1 MAIFSSTWIAQQW
14 ICSFIFSLYPECL
27 HTLASLGISPFNSLV
42 KKSDSFINVII
53 FWCIIGDVEVKKFK
67 KPALQ
72 IKLAPTAG
80 VCDLS
85 PKYDRILYGMQK
97 INKLELQNLKNLFV
111 GYWIERTGPCHNFF
125 QDTPAKGDKFSN
137 PLIKAV
143 EKNYTNWSNWTRCSK
158 SCEGGFRWR
167 ERACKIE
174 GKCSGEIFQRQL
186 CNTAKCPGSEGVE
199 HIEYFAGFKEA
210 LCQQVNHQ
218 IPPYI

>member
-27 HTLASLGISPFNSLV
+27 HTQASLGISPFNSLV

-53 FWCIIGDVEVKKFK
+53 FWCIIGDMEVKKFK

-97 INKLELQNLKNLFV
+97 NQTWV
-111 GYWIERTGPCHNFF
+111 
-125 QDTPAKGDKFSN
+125 AKF
-137 PLIKAV
+137 
-143 EKNYTNWSNWTRCSK
+143 EKS
-158 SCEGGFRWR
+158 FRWILNR
-167 ERACKIE
+167 KNR
-174 GKCSGEIFQRQL
+174 
-186 CNTAKCPGSEGVE
+186 TMP
-199 HIEYFAGFKEA
+199 
-210 LCQQVNHQ
+210 
-218 IPPYI
+218 